1 MPATRTTTRN
11 ANPPPATRT
20 HHPQREPTTRNAN
33 PPPAARTHHPQ
44 REPTTRNA
52 NPPEDNME
60 FMSRYSAGLLA
71 LMGLHDESGV

>member
-1 MPATRTTTRN
+1 MNDAVVAFDDNIDTDVHARN
-11 ANPPPATRT
+11 AN
-20 HHPQREPTTRNAN
+20 
-33 PPPAARTHHPQ
+33 HHPQ